1 MTVNEAKGNLQAR
14 LDSQTL
20 AELTRRVERAGQE
33 FDDASKERAAAIVR
47 RADAAMQLANDARDG
62 FRSTPAA
69 VRRYEDAIAALGE
82 AQ

>member
-47 RADAAMQLANDARDG
+47 RADAAMQLANDARD
-62 FRSTPAA
+62 RKS
-69 VRRYEDAIAALGE
+69 VV
-82 AQ
+82 